1 MGAFWLKNQ
10 RSRDDLQKEVDQL
23 RRKNLKLKLDM
34 FVLVLEPNSKRA
46 QKIREDNLSKA
57 GGISNLVCTPTKGQP
72 AEVFFR

>member
-23 RRKNLKLKLDM
+23 RRKNLKLRLDM
-34 FVLVLEPNSKRA
+34 YVLVLEPNSKRA
-46 QKIREDNLSKA
+46 QMIREENYIKA
-57 GGISNLVCTPTKGQP
+57 GAIGNLVCTPTKGQP

>member
-23 RRKNLKLKLDM
+23 RRKNLKLRLDM
-34 FVLVLEPNSKRA
+34 YVLVLEPNSKRA
-46 QKIREDNLSKA
+46 QMIRQENYIKA
-57 GGISNLVCTPTKGQP
+57 GAIGNMACQQPKGQP

>member
-1 MGAFWLKNQ
+1 MGMYWLKNQ
-10 RSRDDLQKEVDQL
+10 RSRAELEQENKLLKGKV
-23 RRKNLKLKLDM
+23 LKLKLDM
-34 FVLVLEPNSKRA
+34 FVMVLEPNSKRA